1 MRDAAPV
8 PADELVI
15 RLLGPDEADL
25 VVRAIRSAYGDSY
38 DVAWCY
44 DPVEIAHRLAH
55 GQMVS
60 AAAFTAAG
68 DLLGHAALTRH
79 DHDDQV
85 VHAGQA
91 VSLPEAR
98 GHHVFTRVK
107 AHLADWARARGILGI
122 FSEATA
128 AHPYSQ
134 RANLD
139 LGATET
145 GILLAWIP
153 ATVANDA
160 TTLTA
165 PVRASVVLYH
175 LRTNPAPAHP
185 VYAPARHRDVTHAVL
200 HRGGLRGRL
209 AETPART
216 KVPPHS
222 RVHAEALTTHN
233 TLILH
238 VEQIGTDL
246 ATVLTEQR
254 DAQFARGVDVVFVDL
269 RLDQPAT
276 GLVGD
281 ELADAGFGFAGIFP
295 SPQHRGEN
303 LRLQAL
309 RPGLVVTAAD
319 VAVASD
325 HGRALLDHVLAEQ
338 GPPSAPA
345 PAPAPAPGAA

>member
-1 MRDAAPV
+1 MTTD
-8 PADELVI
+8 DLVI
-15 RLLGPDEADL
+15 RLLGPDEAEL
-25 VVRAIRSAYGDSY
+25 VVTAIRAAYGDSY
-38 DVAWCY
+38 DVPWLY
-44 DPVEIAHRLAH
+44 DPVEIARRLAH

-60 AAAFTAAG
+60 AAAFTASG

-107 AHLADWARARGILGI
+107 AHLADWARGRGILGI

-134 RANLD
+134 KANLD

-160 TTLTA
+160 TTLA
-165 PVRASVVLYH
+165 EPVRASVVLYH

-185 VYAPARHRDVTHAVL
+185 VYAPARHRDVVHAVID
-200 HRGGLRGRL
+200 RGGLRGRL
-209 AETPART
+209 AEAPTRTRLPAHTRIHT
-216 KVPPHS
+216 
-222 RVHAEALTTHN
+222 EALASHN
-233 TLILH
+233 TVVLH
-238 VEQIGTDL
+238 VHETGADL
-246 ATVLTEQR
+246 APVLAGQR
-254 DAQFARGVDVVFVDL
+254 DAQFAHGVDVVYVDL

-276 GLVGD
+276 ALVGD
-281 ELADAGFGFAGIFP
+281 DLAAAGFGFAGIFP
-295 SPQHRGEN
+295 SPHHRGEN

-325 HGRALLDHVLAEQ
+325 HGRALLDHVLAEL
-338 GPPSAPA
+338 
-345 PAPAPAPGAA
+345 PGASTTASG